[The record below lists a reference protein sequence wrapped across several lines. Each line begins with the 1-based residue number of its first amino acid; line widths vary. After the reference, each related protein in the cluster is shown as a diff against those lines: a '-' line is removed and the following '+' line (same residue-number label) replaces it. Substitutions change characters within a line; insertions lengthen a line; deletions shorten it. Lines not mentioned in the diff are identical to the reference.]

1 MRIKIM
7 KQLFDSFKSTS
18 LDVLPN
24 LKERYGLLLR
34 HDLVSVKLMQKDGQ
48 ILLEFTVTDKDHYSF
63 DNKIIV
69 KSLSLNSAAD
79 SLFSSTVSIF
89 DNGRLLV
96 EELPPTTLARL
107 ADLFDESSAAAII
120 NYAQQG

>member
-1 MRIKIM
+1 M

-34 HDLVSVKLMQKDGQ
+34 HDLVSVKLMQKEGQ

-63 DNKIIV
+63 DNKNI
-69 KSLSLNSAAD
+69 SL
-79 SLFSSTVSIF
+79 I
-89 DNGRLLV
+89 RLLF
-96 EELPPTTLARL
+96 LIPKRN
-107 ADLFDESSAAAII
+107 DLLMS
-120 NYAQQG
+120 YYLLM

>member
-1 MRIKIM
+1 M
-7 KQLFDSFKSTS
+7 KQRKFDSFKSTS

-34 HDLVSVKLMQKDGQ
+34 HDLVSVKLMQKEGQ
-48 ILLEFTVTDKDHYSF
+48 IVLEFTVTHYSF

-79 SLFSSTVSIF
+79 SVFSSTISIF
-89 DNGRLLV
+89 ENGRLLI
-96 EELPPTTLARL
+96 EELPPTTLAKL

>member
-1 MRIKIM
+1 M

-34 HDLVSVKLMQKDGQ
+34 HDLVSVKLMQKEGQ

-79 SLFSSTVSIF
+79 SVFSSTVSIF
-89 DNGRLLV
+89 ENGYCFFNSIS
-96 EELPPTTLARL
+96 
-107 ADLFDESSAAAII
+107 LFHAETFRYDFCYFRNIG
-120 NYAQQG
+120 Y

>member
-1 MRIKIM
+1 M

-18 LDVLPN
+18 LEVLPN

-34 HDLVSVKLMQKDGQ
+34 HDLVSVKLMQKEGQ

-79 SLFSSTVSIF
+79 SVFSSTVSIF
-89 DNGRLLV
+89 ENGRLLV
-96 EELPPTTLARL
+96 EELPPTTLAKL

-120 NYAQQG
+120 NYAQLG